1 MSVVDGR
8 NSLCLSGNNDR
19 NPVTFSTH
27 SNLLHSWL
35 TSEKA
40 RPARAQVDA
49 WETVFGN
56 TGWNWTALVP
66 YMKKA
71 ETVRPPNEIEKDAGQ
86 YFNESCHGTTGPVQV
101 GSRNTGAEY
110 SPMMM
115 ALMKTVEERGV
126 PIQKDLSCGD
136 PHGVSMFPNSVTDG
150 NVTDGQKRSDA
161 GRSWLLPDTINREN
175 LHILVGQW
183 VGKVLLNTSSELP
196 TAYGVEFGRHRSRKH
211 TAYANFEVLLAAG
224 SSVSPL
230 ILEYSGIGLE
240 KVLCKANVTK
250 IVELPVGIN
259 QQDQTTTGI
268 RNRIKAAG
276 EGQGQ
281 AAYFATFNETFGD
294 FAPTAHAMLS
304 NRTLL
309 ETWAEEVVKCGGF
322 HNVTALMVQYDNY
335 VDLITNSNVAYSEL
349 FFDTYGSMNFDLWN
363 LLPFSRG
370 YIHIQD
376 ADPYLRSV
384 DNDPQY
390 FANELDLLGQAAAT
404 KLARNLSSSGEMR
417 QYWEGE
423 LDPGFDTVPE
433 DADIYAWREY
443 VMGKYRANYHAVG
456 TASMMSKE
464 LGGVV
469 DHEAKVYG
477 VKGLR
482 VIDGSIVPTQVSSHV
497 MSIFYGM
504 AEKIA
509 ESVLNDWNKTVGGH

>member
-1 MSVVDGR
+1 MVAV
-8 NSLCLSGNNDR
+8 LSIHFNQ
-19 NPVTFSTH
+19 V
-27 SNLLHSWL
+27 HSWL
-35 TSEKA
+35 TSETA

-49 WETVFGN
+49 WETVFKN
-56 TGWNWTALVP
+56 TGWNWDALVP
-66 YMKKA
+66 YMNKA
-71 ETVRPPNEIEKDAGQ
+71 ETVRPPNETEEAAGQ
-86 YFNESCHGTTGPVQV
+86 YFDSSCHGTTGPVQV
-101 GSRNTGAEY
+101 GSRDTGVEY

-115 ALMKTVEERGV
+115 ALMDTVKERGV

-136 PHGVSMFPNSVTDG
+136 PHGVSMFPNSVTDE
-150 NVTDGQKRSDA
+150 QKRSDA
-161 GRSWLLPDTINREN
+161 GRSWLLPDTINREH

-183 VGKVLLNTSSELP
+183 VGKVLIDTNSTKPP
-196 TAYGVEFGRHRSRKH
+196 TARGVEFGRHRSRIH
-211 TAYANFEVLLAAG
+211 TVFANYEVLLAAG

-230 ILEYSGIGLE
+230 ILEYSGIGL
-240 KVLCKANVTK
+240 KDVLDNANVTQ

-268 RNRIKAAG
+268 RNRANDAG
-276 EGQGQ
+276 KGQGQ

-304 NRTLL
+304 NETLL
-309 ETWAEEVVKCGGF
+309 ETWAKEVVSRGGF
-322 HNVTALMVQYDNY
+322 HNVTALMVQYNNS
-335 VDLITNSNVAYSEL
+335 VNLITNSNVAYSEL

-370 YIHIQD
+370 YIHIQN
-376 ADPYLRSV
+376 ADPYLRSI
-384 DNDPQY
+384 DNNPRY

-404 KLARNLSSSGEMR
+404 KLARNLSSAGKMS
-417 QYWEGE
+417 QYWVEE
-423 LDPGFDTVPE
+423 REPGYDRVPK
-433 DADIYAWREY
+433 DADIYAWRDY

-469 DHEAKVYG
+469 DNEAKVYG
-477 VKGLR
+477 VRGLR

-509 ESVLNDWNKTVGGH
+509 ESVLKDWEKTVRGEL

>member
-1 MSVVDGR
+1 
-8 NSLCLSGNNDR
+8 
-19 NPVTFSTH
+19 
-27 SNLLHSWL
+27 
-35 TSEKA
+35 
-40 RPARAQVDA
+40 
-49 WETVFGN
+49 
-56 TGWNWTALVP
+56 
-66 YMKKA
+66 MKKA
-71 ETVRPPNEIEKDAGQ
+71 ETVRPPNKTQEAAGQ
-86 YFNESCHGTTGPVQV
+86 YFNLSCHGTTGPVQV
-101 GSRNTGAEY
+101 GTRDTGEEF

-115 ALMKTVEERGV
+115 ALMDTVQERGV

-136 PHGVSMFPNSVTDG
+136 PHGVSMFPNSVTEE
-150 NVTDGQKRSDA
+150 QKRSDA
-161 GRSWLLPDTINREN
+161 GRSWLLPETINREN

-183 VGKVLLNTSSELP
+183 AGKVLLDSDSNPP

-211 TAYANFEVLLAAG
+211 VVNASFEVLLAAG
-224 SSVSPL
+224 SSISPL
-230 ILEYSGIGLE
+230 ILEYSGVGL
-240 KVLCKANVTK
+240 KDVLANANVTQ
-250 IVELPVGIN
+250 IVELPVGVN

-268 RNRIKAAG
+268 RNRVNDTGK
-276 EGQGQ
+276 GQGQ

-309 ETWAEEVVKCGGF
+309 QTWAEEVVSRGGF
-322 HNVTALMVQYDNY
+322 HHVESLMVQYDNY

-349 FFDTYGSMNFDLWN
+349 FFDTYGAMNFDLWN

-404 KLARNLSSSGEMR
+404 KLARNLSSAGAMKR
-417 QYWEGE
+417 YWVEE
-423 LDPGFDTVPE
+423 VDPGYDAVPE
-433 DADIYAWREY
+433 DADIYAWRDY

-456 TASMMSKE
+456 TASMMSRE

-477 VKGLR
+477 VEGLR

-509 ESVLNDWNKTVGGH
+509 ESVLQDHGKLSQSSVRQKKKMWGLGG